1 MKMKRIL
8 SALLCCVVF
17 LSILTACSNNNSEPA
32 KSTPDEKAELMHSF
46 VVRAPKK
53 TTELTATFV
62 NTGSGKTTDVV
73 MEKDSEDD
81 SSTVFR
87 CEADVNL
94 YNMVH
99 VYFNNRV

>member
-32 KSTPDEKAELMHSF
+32 KSTPDEKAELMHYF

-62 NTGSGKTTDVV
+62 NTVSGKTTDVV
-73 MEKDSEDD
+73 MEKDSEDN
-81 SSTVFR
+81 SCTVFR

-99 VYFNNRV
+99 VNFNNRA

>member
-1 MKMKRIL
+1 MKIKRIL
-8 SALLCCVVF
+8 SALLCGIVF
-17 LSILTACSNNNSEPA
+17 LSILTACSDNNSEPA
-32 KSTPDEKAELMHSF
+32 KSTLDEKAELMHSF

-73 MEKDSEDD
+73 MKKESEDN
-81 SSTVFR
+81 SCTVFR

-99 VYFNNRV
+99 VNFNNRA